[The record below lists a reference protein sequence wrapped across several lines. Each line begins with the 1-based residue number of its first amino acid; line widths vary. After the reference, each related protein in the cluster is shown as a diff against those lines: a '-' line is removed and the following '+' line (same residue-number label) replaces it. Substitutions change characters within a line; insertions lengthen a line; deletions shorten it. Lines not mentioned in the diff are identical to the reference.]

1 MIQYDSRCVEQSRDA
16 LYCGSVAGDEAVP
29 LKGQRA
35 VWEDSLVEKQLE
47 GMKRTRTRGNREGR
61 SEVGQPPWS

>member
-1 MIQYDSRCVEQSRDA
+1 MEQSRNV

-29 LKGQRA
+29 VKGQRA

-47 GMKRTRTRGNREGR
+47 GRGHAHEGIAR
-61 SEVGQPPWS
+61 VRV